1 MSEPIPI
8 GLFSTHPSGASLDDV
23 IFLSPKTIVD
33 GKQKLTFQADK
44 LPKYVSID
52 PYGTR
57 PDLVRSDNHL
67 GVD

>member
-1 MSEPIPI
+1 MA
-8 GLFSTHPSGASLDDV
+8 LFNQTSVSTHPSAVSLVQV
-23 IFLSPKTIVD
+23 IYFSQNIIVD
-33 GKQKLTFQADK
+33 GKQKLTFQTHG

-52 PYGTR
+52 HFGTR